1 MLDTYLLFLNVNQS
15 DYIPYVSDDP
25 GVVLSIHENG
35 YRPFLQSNGFSVS
48 PGFKTDIS
56 LVQRRKERNRAV
68 FGSNDLCDDSGKFR
82 NLQACFEVCKETV
95 VEKNCNCSPTL
106 SDIHLGL
113 GLCENI
119 TELQCMTEAVKRIDS
134 CGCKEPCRE
143 SLLFIN
149 IYFTSLQEEI
159 TEEELAYTVEN
170 FWSDIGGSLG
180 LWVGMSVISL
190 AEILE
195 LGILIL
201 RLFRKRTFRLHTKE
215 QKRANAEAKLNAGLN
230 QIIKGFNDINE
241 DEKGGRI
248 EVHDGLT
255 KIINSINI
263 LAAEKQKSENDQN
276 AIEISILEN
285 DRMQPEQNNVYARQE
300 FVVE

>member
-1 MLDTYLLFLNVNQS
+1 
-15 DYIPYVSDDP
+15 
-25 GVVLSIHENG
+25 
-35 YRPFLQSNGFSVS
+35 
-48 PGFKTDIS
+48 
-56 LVQRRKERNRAV
+56 
-68 FGSNDLCDDSGKFR
+68 
-82 NLQACFEVCKETV
+82 
-95 VEKNCNCSPTL
+95 
-106 SDIHLGL
+106 
-113 GLCENI
+113 
-119 TELQCMTEAVKRIDS
+119 MTEAVKRIDS

>member
-1 MLDTYLLFLNVNQS
+1 
-15 DYIPYVSDDP
+15 
-25 GVVLSIHENG
+25 
-35 YRPFLQSNGFSVS
+35 
-48 PGFKTDIS
+48 
-56 LVQRRKERNRAV
+56 
-68 FGSNDLCDDSGKFR
+68 
-82 NLQACFEVCKETV
+82 
-95 VEKNCNCSPTL
+95 
-106 SDIHLGL
+106 
-113 GLCENI
+113 
-119 TELQCMTEAVKRIDS
+119 MTEAVKRIDS
-134 CGCKEPCRE
+134 CGCKEPCSEIQYKTFRSFTKWPGRSYVGVLEALLKERGIAYQDLRE

-215 QKRANAEAKLNAGLN
+215 QKRANAEAKLNDGLN

-241 DEKGGRI
+241 DEQGGRI

-276 AIEISILEN
+276 AIEISIIEN
-285 DRMQPEQNNVYARQE
+285 DRMQPEQNYVYARQE
-300 FVVE
+300 FIVE